1 MSDILR
7 ELGVELLWFDSLGAK
22 SSSIYVETS
31 SGGIVIDPGAAVM
44 QPSYPLPPIE
54 KLALREKAIRKIE
67 EYCWNS
73 KTIIVTHYHYDH
85 HTPPSDVELRNPK
98 AMYLN
103 GKLLVLKNPNTYINK
118 SQWERS
124 RLFLLEILSLA
135 GEEISNYLED
145 PEETSF
151 EDPVQELT
159 YALSKDFG
167 NYAPRRMEL
176 LDKGRKWFMSLA
188 AGFWSSRPW
197 IRDNI
202 TLSDSTKIVW
212 GEGKVFKLGDT
223 RVEILGPW
231 FHGIEYDRTGWVTP
245 ILIVKCGRRIL
256 YTSDLMGPQIE
267 DYAHRIADL
276 KPEAIIA
283 DGPPT
288 YLFPYMLN
296 KVNMNRAVENMVY
309 IIENA
314 KPQLIIYD
322 HHLLRERRWRKR
334 VIKVFEVAGKTGVT
348 VMTAAEY
355 MGSKPLINTI

>member
-1 MSDILR
+1 M
-7 ELGVELLWFDSLGAK
+7 
-22 SSSIYVETS
+22 
-31 SGGIVIDPGAAVM
+31 
-44 QPSYPLPPIE
+44 
-54 KLALREKAIRKIE
+54 
-67 EYCWNS
+67 
-73 KTIIVTHYHYDH
+73 
-85 HTPPSDVELRNPK
+85 
-98 AMYLN
+98 
-103 GKLLVLKNPNTYINK
+103 
-118 SQWERS
+118 
-124 RLFLLEILSLA
+124 
-135 GEEISNYLED
+135 
-145 PEETSF
+145 
-151 EDPVQELT
+151 
-159 YALSKDFG
+159 SKDFG
-167 NYAPRRMEL
+167 DYAPRRMKL

-212 GEGKVFKLGDT
+212 GEGKVFELGDT

-322 HHLLRERRWRKR
+322 HHLPREPKFKERTRSVWDAAKR
-334 VIKVFEVAGKTGVT
+334 AKKTLT
-348 VMTAAEY
+348 TASEY
-355 MGSKPLINTI
+355 LGMKPAVNRFLNT